1 MVNCEAEVEL
11 MVTSINTIF
20 KLAQVGSQ
28 TMDLLIVPQLGI
40 TLEHCATASPD
51 PKVTCFLYRIARYH
65 VAEGPPIG
73 VTYEGDEASKVDEA

>member
-1 MVNCEAEVEL
+1 MVNCDNHVEL
-11 MVTSINTIF
+11 MEASINVIS

-28 TMDLLIVPQLGI
+28 TMDLLIFSQLSLR
-40 TLEHCATASPD
+40 TLRYRSPG
-51 PKVTCFLYRIARYH
+51 PKGFFLYRIARYH